1 MRVLTGAAV
10 FLVFVAGAFGYCREF
25 SMNLTIDSAGGG
37 NFAIEYDS
45 TDPEYCDEGDNPD
58 IVAEYQGSGGN
69 VSNIVI
75 MEPQLGK
82 IEVSYNLDFDDIADT
97 DDYGVFGFFSDI
109 DYTLTLDL
117 NTVYEFT
124 NSIFT
129 DVTNYEIYERYT
141 YTFHVTCPYDVIS
154 SNGDATSPRTVSWS
168 YSFYDLVDNGTT
180 DLTITYAA
188 D

>member
-1 MRVLTGAAV
+1 MRTLIGATV
-10 FLVFVAGAFGYCREF
+10 FLVFVAGAFGYCTEF
-25 SMNLTIDSAGGG
+25 NIGLTIGSGGG
-37 NFAIEYDS
+37 GDFSIEYDT
-45 TDPEYCDEGDNPD
+45 TDPEYCNETTDPP
-58 IVAEYQGSGGN
+58 IVAEYEGSGGN
-69 VSNIVI
+69 ISNIVI
-75 MEPQLGK
+75 TAGA
-82 IEVSYNLDFDDIADT
+82 IEVSYDLEFDDIEDT
-97 DDYGVFGFFSDI
+97 ADYGVFGFYSDI

-117 NTVYEFT
+117 NTDYEFK

-129 DVTNYEIYERYT
+129 DVENDDVYRRYT

-168 YSFYDLVDNGTT
+168 YSFYELVENGTT